1 MLPLGL
7 NGSEGSLGAD
17 ADHLTLEPSHAIED
31 DPHELLGWR
40 LTVVAVGA
48 EHGGPDLGERL
59 LSEQSDERVTG
70 KAVTLRDE
78 QVGSPSLNQGAS
90 GSEQTGALVHRS
102 ST

>member
-1 MLPLGL
+1 MLPFGL
-7 NGSEGSLGAD
+7 DGSEGSLGAD

-31 DPHELLGWR
+31 DSHELLGRR

-59 LSEQSDERVTG
+59 LSEQGYERVTG

-78 QVGSPSLNQGAS
+78 EVSSPSLNQGAS
-90 GSEQTGALVHRS
+90 GGEQAGALVHWS
-102 ST
+102 AT